1 MKHDK
6 RTVSLL
12 ERLTGLVLIA
22 VLVAIGWMVAVTLIP
37 NLPRV
42 LSVEAEVIIMI
53 GLLTAALGL
62 VSVVALVHTRK

>member
-1 MKHDK
+1 M
-6 RTVSLL
+6 
-12 ERLTGLVLIA
+12 VLIA
-22 VLVAIGWMVAVTLIP
+22 VLLAIGWMVAVTLVP

-42 LSVEAEVIIMI
+42 LSVEAEVIVMV